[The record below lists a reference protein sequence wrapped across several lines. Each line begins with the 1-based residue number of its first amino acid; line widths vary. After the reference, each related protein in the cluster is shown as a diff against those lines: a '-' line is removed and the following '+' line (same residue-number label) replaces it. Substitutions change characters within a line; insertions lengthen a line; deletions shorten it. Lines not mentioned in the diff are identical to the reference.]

1 MRRYTRPFGAVL
13 VALVLA
19 FAVAVEAAETQA
31 PPRPPI
37 AAQPLEEPLKETQV
51 VVEIAGSFD
60 SPRPLEEADE
70 AHELG

>member
-1 MRRYTRPFGAVL
+1 MEPDNESGTSATMVRD
-13 VALVLA
+13 A
-19 FAVAVEAAETQA
+19 FESIA
-31 PPRPPI
+31 I
-37 AAQPLEEPLKETQV
+37 AAQPLEEPLKEMQV